1 MAFVVL
7 LGATGATGLALYAA
21 TGTGTVPVLLAVH
34 LGVVLAFFLL
44 APYSKMVHGFYR
56 LAALVRDAQ
65 IRGAKS

>member
-1 MAFVVL
+1 
-7 LGATGATGLALYAA
+7 
-21 TGTGTVPVLLAVH
+21 VPGLLAVH